1 MSANERRPYT
11 FARTMRRM
19 SLSVSISIR
28 SPSRHPQVDATI
40 LLFKDIGVYGWQ
52 GEKLGGR
59 GSFQIRI
66 SKTCFGGGDRR
77 FKE

>member
-1 MSANERRPYT
+1 
-11 FARTMRRM
+11 
-19 SLSVSISIR
+19 
-28 SPSRHPQVDATI
+28 
-40 LLFKDIGVYGWQ
+40 LFNNIGVYGWQ

-66 SKTCFGGGDRR
+66 SKTYFGGGDRR